1 MFIILSFVFAIF
13 AGIGLG
19 HVYLPSIIIVS
30 YYFQKRR
37 AFATGVAVCGSGA
50 GCFVLAPV
58 GKVLLEKYRWK
69 GAMLILSALT
79 LNCCVFSALL
89 RPLKPVKRSNKRIA
103 VYEDTNV
110 ADKLV
115 VIIYLS
121 VTECHFKILKHQI

>member
-50 GCFVLAPV
+50 GCFVLA
-58 GKVLLEKYRWK
+58 
-69 GAMLILSALT
+69 ALT